1 MENKWLKRVGYGS
14 GDFACNLVFGTM
26 ASYLMFFYTDVFG
39 IGAAVVGAMLLYT
52 RMLDAVTDTIMGL
65 IVDRT
70 HTRWGQ
76 GRPYFI
82 IGAPFFAIFTAM
94 TFYVPDLGET
104 GKIIYA
110 YVTYILLC
118 CAYTVVNIPLN
129 TIVPRLTSNVDER
142 NKLVASRMIF
152 ALLGTAV
159 VMTIT
164 SPLVDFFGQGDDK
177 RGFFI
182 TMTTYGVLA
191 MIIFFFT
198 FSQTA
203 EVVPPSVK
211 MEGKSDIRADFKA
224 LTSQVWVIVA
234 LNFLYFGLFVIRNSS
249 VLYYFTY
256 NLGRADWLTFVGFFG
271 VLSGLPILLVLPK
284 LQQKFAQRKL
294 MFAFAITYIVG
305 DLICWAFS
313 DSAVALI
320 LSLTITGIGM
330 YGIFGVTFAIQPD
343 VIDYSEFKKNRS
355 VSGMIAAM
363 QGFFV
368 KFGMGVAALAMG
380 LIMKLGGYIPNV
392 EQTESS
398 LFSIEVCFLWLP
410 ILICIGIMVAISFY
424 HLDSIREEMT
434 QTLETRRKQ
443 LAFDAQA

>member
-26 ASYLMFFYTDVFG
+26 ASYLMIFYTDVFG

-52 RMLDAVTDTIMGL
+52 RILDAITDTIMGL

-76 GRPYFI
+76 GRPYFV

-94 TFYVPDLGET
+94 TFFVPDLGET

-129 TIVPRLTSNVDER
+129 TIVPRLTSNIDER

-164 SPLVDFFGQGDDK
+164 SPLVDFFGGGDQR

-182 TMTTYGVLA
+182 TMTLYGILA
-191 MIIFFFT
+191 MFIFFFT
-198 FSQTA
+198 FSQTK

-211 MEGKSDIRADFKA
+211 MEEKSNIREDFKA
-224 LTSQVWVIVA
+224 ITSQVWVIVA
-234 LNFLYFGLFVIRNSS
+234 LNFLYFGLFVMRNSS
-249 VLYYFTY
+249 ALYYFTY

-271 VLSGLPILLVLPK
+271 VLSGLPILLILPK
-284 LQQKFAQRKL
+284 LQQKFKQRTL
-294 MFAFAITYIVG
+294 MIAFALTYIVG
-305 DLICWAFS
+305 DLICWGFS
-313 DSAVALI
+313 SSAVALI

-343 VIDYSEFKKNRS
+343 VIDYSEYQKNRAI
-355 VSGMIAAM
+355 SGMIAAM

-380 LIMKLGGYIPNV
+380 IIMKMGGYIPNV
-392 EQTESS
+392 EQSASS
-398 LFSIEVCFLWLP
+398 LFAIEVCFLWLP
-410 ILICIGIMVAISFY
+410 IVICIGIIIAICFY
-424 HLDSIREEMT
+424 FLDDLRADMT
-434 QTLETRRKQ
+434 KILELRRKQ
-443 LAFDAQA
+443 LAFAQEA

>member
-1 MENKWLKRVGYGS
+1 
-14 GDFACNLVFGTM
+14 
-26 ASYLMFFYTDVFG
+26 MFFYTDCMG
-39 IGAAVVGAMLLYT
+39 ITAAVVGAMLLYT
-52 RMLDAVTDTIMGL
+52 RLLDAVTDTIMGL

-76 GRPYFI
+76 GRPYFV

-94 TFYVPDLGET
+94 TFFVPDLGET
-104 GKIIYA
+104 GKIVYA
-110 YVTYILLC
+110 YITYILLC

-164 SPLVDFFGQGDDK
+164 SPLVEFFGQGDTK

-182 TMTTYGVLA
+182 TMTMYGVLA
-191 MIIFFFT
+191 MFIFFFT
-198 FSQTA
+198 FSQTK
-203 EVVPPSVK
+203 EVVPPAVK
-211 MEGKSDIRADFKA
+211 LEEKSNIREDFKA
-224 LTSQVWVIVA
+224 ITSQVWVIVA

-249 VLYYFTY
+249 AIYYFTY
-256 NLGRADWLTFVGFFG
+256 NLDRADWLTFVGFFG

-284 LQQKFAQRKL
+284 LQQMFTQRKL
-294 MFAFAITYIVG
+294 MYIFALTYIVG

-313 DSAVALI
+313 NSPVALI

-343 VIDYSEFKKNRS
+343 VIDYSEYKKNRAI
-355 VSGMIAAM
+355 SGMIAAM

-380 LIMKLGGYIPNV
+380 LIMKMGGYVANAK
-392 EQTESS
+392 QTPEA

-410 ILICIGIMVAISFY
+410 VVICVGIMIAISFY
-424 HLDSIREEMT
+424 HLDSIRQEMT
-434 QTLETRRKQ
+434 DTLELRRKQ
-443 LAFDAQA
+443 LAYAAQA